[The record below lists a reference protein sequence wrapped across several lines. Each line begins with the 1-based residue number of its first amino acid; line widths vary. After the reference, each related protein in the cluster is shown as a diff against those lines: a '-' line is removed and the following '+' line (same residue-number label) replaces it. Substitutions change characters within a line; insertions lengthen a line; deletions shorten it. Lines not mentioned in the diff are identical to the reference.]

1 MNFGAPRDTDHPELR
16 QPLALEVW
24 HSTVKTMEP
33 GQKITILTNGPLTNL
48 ANILSEKNSSS
59 MIQVSFFFSLHMH
72 SSCRLWIELS

>member
-59 MIQVSFFFSLHMH
+59 MIQVSFFFSLHMN